1 LSKHATAHDY
11 DHGPTNDHDHAPFDY
26 DGAAAY
32 EHHHNGNG
40 VTVYVDHDGTA
51 DGVRDDDGNGH
62 HPAAGSGA

>member
-1 LSKHATAHDY
+1 MARYYANTAERHLASRRRR
-11 DHGPTNDHDHAPFDY
+11 GALPFLT
-26 DGAAAY
+26 AAY